1 MASAK
6 AKNGQGSVYQ
16 RKDGYWVAQVYIGK
30 DDNGKP
36 KYARKTFK
44 HEEDALHWRDKALV
58 EHRQG
63 VFTVPSTVT
72 FAEWLDIWLTQ
83 YVRPHVRPK
92 TWESYEY
99 IIRLHLKPTLGTV
112 KIQALQAAQL
122 QQLLNQRHQSGL
134 SSRTVEL
141 IQTTARTALK
151 QAIHEGIVSRNVAD
165 YLRLPKKATKEIRVM
180 TVEEMRE
187 LLTVADDDRMGTALH
202 LLLGTGM
209 RVGELL
215 ALTWADVDFQRGLI
229 RVNKA
234 TALVKNVGN
243 TADADQKKTRVIIQP
258 PKTKNGHRSIP
269 ITEDLVHHLR
279 RWLLFQRRERLLAGP
294 KYKHRNLVITTK
306 LGHAVSQRNLATK
319 FHRLLAK
326 AGLPMTNLH
335 ALRHTYATRLLE
347 IHVHPKVVQ
356 ELLGHGSIRIT
367 LDTYSHVLPEL
378 KKQAIGK
385 LEGMM
390 NTRAQWQQPVSQ

>member
-6 AKNGQGSVYQ
+6 NKNGQGCVYQ
-16 RKDGYWVAQVYIGK
+16 RKDGYWVAQVSLGK

-44 HEEDALHWRDKALV
+44 REEDALHWRDKALV
-58 EHRQG
+58 EQRQG

-72 FAEWLDIWLTQ
+72 FGEWLDIWLTR

-99 IIRLHLKPTLGTV
+99 IARFHLKPMLGNV
-112 KIQALQAAQL
+112 KVQALQTAQL

-141 IQTTARTALK
+141 IQITARASLK
-151 QAIHEGIVSRNVAD
+151 QAIHEGLVSRNAAEH
-165 YLRLPKKATKEIRVM
+165 LRKPKKVAKEIRVM
-180 TVEEMRE
+180 TVEEMRK
-187 LLTVADDDRMGTALH
+187 LLTVADDDRLGTAFH

-215 ALTWADVDFQRGLI
+215 ALTWADVDLEQAVI

-234 TALVKNVGN
+234 AILVKNADHDTDA
-243 TADADQKKTRVIIQP
+243 TANKTCVITQP
-258 PKTKNGHRSIP
+258 PKTKHGHRSIP
-269 ITEDLVHHLR
+269 ITDDLVRYLR
-279 RWLLFQRRERLLAGP
+279 RWLIFQRRERMITGADYQDKG
-294 KYKHRNLVITTK
+294 LVITTMF
-306 LGHAVSQRNLATK
+306 GHQVSQRYLARK
-319 FHRLLAK
+319 LQQLLSK
-326 AGLPMTNLH
+326 ADVPVTNLH

-347 IHVHPKVVQ
+347 SEIHPKVVQ
-356 ELLGHGSIRIT
+356 ELLGHGSIGIT
-367 LDTYSHVLPEL
+367 LNTYSHVLPDL

-385 LEGMM
+385 LEGML
-390 NTRAQWQQPVSQ
+390 NTRARWQGQLG

>member
-6 AKNGQGSVYQ
+6 NKNGQGCVYQ
-16 RKDGYWVAQVYIGK
+16 RKDGYWVAQVSLGK
-30 DDNGKP
+30 GDNGKP

-44 HEEDALHWRDKALV
+44 REEDALHWRDRALV
-58 EHRQG
+58 EQRQG

-72 FAEWLDIWLTQ
+72 FGEWLDIWLTR

-99 IIRLHLKPTLGTV
+99 IARLHLKPTLGSV
-112 KIQALQAAQL
+112 KVQALQTAQL

-141 IQTTARTALK
+141 IQITARASLK
-151 QAIHEGIVSRNVAD
+151 QAIHEGLVSRNAAEH
-165 YLRLPKKATKEIRVM
+165 LRKPKKVAKEIRVM

-187 LLTVADDDRMGTALH
+187 LLTVADDDRMGTAFH
-202 LLLGTGM
+202 LLLGTGL

-215 ALTWADVDFQRGLI
+215 ALTWADVDLDKSVI

-234 TALVKNVGN
+234 VALVKNADYAN
-243 TADADQKKTRVIIQP
+243 DATANKTHVITQA
-258 PKTKNGHRSIP
+258 PKTKNGQRNIP
-269 ITEDLVHHLR
+269 ITDDLVRHLR
-279 RWLLFQRRERLLAGP
+279 RWQVFQHKERLAAGAA
-294 KYKHRNLVITTK
+294 YEGSGLIVTTR
-306 LGHAVSQRNLATK
+306 LGHMVSQRNLATK

-326 AGLPMTNLH
+326 AELPKMNLH

-347 IHVHPKVVQ
+347 IGVHPKVVQ
-356 ELLGHGSIRIT
+356 ELMGHGSVRIT
-367 LDTYSHVLPEL
+367 LDTYSHVLPDL

-385 LEGMM
+385 LEGML
-390 NTRAQWQQPVSQ
+390 NTRARWQGQLG